1 MRSFHF
7 AGRSTVH
14 AQNAMVATSHPL
26 AAMTAIEVLRAGGTA
41 ADAAVAACAL
51 LGVIEPQSTGIG
63 GDCFALLQKKG
74 EGKITA
80 YNGSGRAPMAA
91 KADWYLERKINS
103 VPLTS
108 AHAVSIPG
116 AIDAWETILRDHGKL
131 GLDTLLQPAIKAAEE
146 GYVVSPRIAF
156 DWKNQ
161 FEKLKNGTNTVRYLL
176 PGGKPA
182 VAGDV
187 IRQPELGKT
196 LRAIASKGREAF
208 YKGEIAEDMV
218 ETLRGIGGLHTLD
231 DFAAHTTETT
241 VPIGT
246 GYQGYDAWQCPP
258 NGPGITMLVMLNILS
273 RFDLKKFAPV
283 SVERFH
289 IEAEAARIAYMMREQ
304 FIADPTHVDVD
315 VVRILARDFAEEH
328 VGKIRM
334 DRVLELPNVAPP
346 MNPST
351 IYVTVV
357 DKDRNVCSFINSI
370 AHSFGSAIVSNKTGI
385 LLQNRAGGFRIQPG
399 HPNCIAPGKRPLHT
413 IIPGLLTKNGRSI
426 MPFGVMGGQYQPT
439 GQCHVLTNI
448 LDYGCD
454 LQEAIDM
461 PRGLHYEGVYQL
473 EDGVPAEVVEGLK
486 KLGHKTTSIVSPLG
500 GGQAIWI
507 DWDKGT
513 LTGGS
518 DPRKDGCA
526 LGY

>member
-1 MRSFHF
+1 MRNFHL

-14 AQNAMVATSHPL
+14 AQNGMVATSHPL
-26 AAMTAIEVLRAGGTA
+26 AALAAIEVLQAGGTA

-63 GDCFALLQKKG
+63 GDCFALLQPRG
-74 EGKITA
+74 EGKIVA
-80 YNGSGRAPMAA
+80 YNGSGRAPQAA
-91 KADWYLERKINS
+91 TAEWYLERKINS
-103 VPLTS
+103 IPLTS

-116 AIDAWETILRDHGKL
+116 SIDAWATILRDHGKL
-131 GLDTLLQPAIKAAEE
+131 GFDTLLQPAIKAAEE

-156 DWKNQ
+156 DWRNQ
-161 FEKLKNGTNTVRYLL
+161 FDKLKKGVNTERYLL
-176 PGGKPA
+176 PHGKPA

-187 IRQPELGKT
+187 IHQPELGKT
-196 LRAIASKGREAF
+196 LRAIAKGGRDAF
-208 YKGEIAEDMV
+208 YKGAVADDMV
-218 ETLRGIGGLHTLD
+218 ETLQGIGGLHTTD
-231 DFAAHTTETT
+231 DFEAHTTETT
-241 VPIGT
+241 SPIGT
-246 GYQGYDAWQCPP
+246 LYKGHDVWQCPP

-273 RFDLKKFAPV
+273 RFDLTRFPAM
-283 SVERFH
+283 SIERFH
-289 IEAEAARIAYMMREQ
+289 LEAEAARIAYLMREQ
-304 FIADPTHVDVD
+304 HIGDPAHVNVDVS
-315 VVRILARDFAEEH
+315 RILTPEFAEEY
-328 VGKIRM
+328 GSKIRM
-334 DRVLELPNVAPP
+334 DRVLDLPTVTPP

-351 IYVTVV
+351 VYITVV

-370 AHSFGSAIVSNKTGI
+370 AHSFGSAIVTNKTGI
-385 LLQNRAGGFRIQPG
+385 LLQNRGGGFRIQPG

-413 IIPGLLTKNGRSI
+413 IIPSLVTKNGRAV
-426 MPFGVMGGQYQPT
+426 MPFGVMGGQYQPV
-439 GQCHVLTNI
+439 GQSHVLTNI

-454 LQEAIDM
+454 VQEAIDM

-473 EDGVPAEVVEGLK
+473 EDGIPAEIVEGLK
-486 KLGHKTTSIVSPLG
+486 KLGHKTTSVVGPLG

>member
-1 MRSFHF
+1 MRNFHL

-14 AQNAMVATSHPL
+14 AQNAMVATSHPE
-26 AAMTAIEVLRAGGTA
+26 AALVAIEVMKAGGTA

-63 GDCFALLQKKG
+63 GDCFALVQPKG
-74 EGKITA
+74 EGKIVA

-91 KADWYLERKINS
+91 NAEWYLERKINS

-116 AIDAWETILRDHGKL
+116 AIDAWEVILRDHGKF
-131 GLDTLLQPAIKAAEE
+131 GLDRLLQPAIKAAEE
-146 GYVVSPRIAF
+146 GYVVAPRIAF
-156 DWKNQ
+156 DWKNG
-161 FEKLKNGTNTVRYLL
+161 FEKLKNGTNTPRYLL
-176 PGGKPA
+176 PHGRPA

-187 IRQPELGKT
+187 IHQPELGKT
-196 LRAIASKGREAF
+196 LRAIAKNGRDAF

-218 ETLRGIGGLHTLD
+218 DTLRGIGGLHTLE
-231 DFAAHTTETT
+231 DFAKHTTETT
-241 VPIGT
+241 SPIGT
-246 GYQGYDAWQCPP
+246 VYKGHDVWQCPP

-273 RFDLKKFAPV
+273 RFDLTKFAPM

-289 IEAEAARIAYMMREQ
+289 LEAEAARIAYMMREQ
-304 FIADPTHVDVD
+304 YIADPAQADVD
-315 VVRILARDFAEEH
+315 VARILTKDFVDEYASQ
-328 VGKIRM
+328 IRM
-334 DRVLELPNVAPP
+334 DRMVDLPNVAPP

-351 IYVTVV
+351 VYITVI

-370 AHSFGSAIVSNKTGI
+370 AHSFGSAIVSNKTGV

-413 IIPGLLTKNGRSI
+413 IMPSLLTKGGRAI
-426 MPFGVMGGQYQPT
+426 MPFGVMGGQYQPV
-439 GQCHVLTNI
+439 GQTRVVTNM

-454 LQEAIDM
+454 VQEAIDM

-473 EDGVPAEVVEGLK
+473 EDGVPASIVEGLQK
-486 KLGHKTTSIVSPLG
+486 IGHKTTSVVPPLG

-507 DWDKGT
+507 DWEKGT

>member
-1 MRSFHF
+1 MRNFHF

-14 AQNAMVATSHPL
+14 AQNAMVATSHPQ
-26 AAMTAIEVLRAGGTA
+26 AALTAIEVMRAGGTA

-63 GDCFALLQKKG
+63 GDCFALIQPRG
-74 EGKITA
+74 EGKIVA
-80 YNGSGRAPMAA
+80 YNGSGRAPAA
-91 KADWYLERKINS
+91 ANVEWYLERNIRS

-116 AIDAWETILRDHGKL
+116 AIDAWTTILRDHGKF

-146 GYVVSPRIAF
+146 GYIVAPRIAF
-156 DWKNQ
+156 DWKNG
-161 FEKLKNGTNTVRYLL
+161 FDKLKGGTNTERYLL
-176 PGGKPA
+176 PHGKPA

-187 IRQPELGKT
+187 IHQPELGKT
-196 LRAIASKGREAF
+196 LRAIAKGGRDAF
-208 YKGEIAEDMV
+208 YTGAIAEDMV
-218 ETLRGIGGLHTLD
+218 ETLRGIGGLHTLE
-231 DFAAHTTETT
+231 DFASHTTETT

-246 GYQGYDAWQCPP
+246 LYKGHDVWQCPP

-273 RFDLKKFAPV
+273 RFDLTKFAPV
-283 SVERFH
+283 SIERFH
-289 IEAEAARIAYMMREQ
+289 LEAEAARIAYLMRETY
-304 FIADPTHVDVD
+304 IGDPAQVDVD
-315 VVRILARDFAEEH
+315 VVRILAKDFADEH
-328 VGKIRM
+328 VSKIRM
-334 DRVLELPNVAPP
+334 DGVLDLPTVAPP

-351 IYVTVV
+351 VYITVV

-370 AHSFGSAIVSNKTGI
+370 AHSFGSAIVSNKTGV

-399 HPNCIAPGKRPLHT
+399 HPNCIAPRKRPLHT
-413 IIPGLLTKNGRSI
+413 IIPSILSKGGRSV
-426 MPFGVMGGQYQPT
+426 MSFGVMGGQYQPV
-439 GQCHVLTNI
+439 GQSHVVTNI

-454 LQEAIDM
+454 VQEAIDM

-473 EDGVPAEVVEGLK
+473 EDSVPAAIVEGLK
-486 KLGHKTTSIVSPLG
+486 KLGHKTTRVVPPLG